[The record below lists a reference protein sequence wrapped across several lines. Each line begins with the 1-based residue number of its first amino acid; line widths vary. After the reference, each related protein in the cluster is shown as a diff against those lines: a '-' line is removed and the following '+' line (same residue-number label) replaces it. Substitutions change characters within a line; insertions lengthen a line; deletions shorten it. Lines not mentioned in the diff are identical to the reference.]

1 MGICAE
7 CIEASGL
14 RSDCDLF
21 SPPNCG
27 TDDVLLLAV
36 SRGRIERMGFFL
48 SVGCSERAEL
58 V

>member
-1 MGICAE
+1 MCAE
-7 CIEASGL
+7 CVEASGL

-27 TDDVLLLAV
+27 TDDVLLLIA
-36 SRGRIERMGFFL
+36 SGGSIERMGFFL
-48 SVGCSERAEL
+48 SVGCSVRAEL